1 MMNVWAALT
10 PQEKDLAKAGA
21 VLAVL
26 IFAGVAYYNWFFMAD
41 KISRNQKQIEVVQKE
56 IKELD
61 SKIRDL
67 QAALGNPE
75 ELKAKQ
81 EFLKKIA
88 AKLPDSPD
96 APGFFQALSKVLQVT
111 RVDYTE
117 LEPLKEVS
125 RSAYVE
131 IPYRIKGTARYHDF
145 GHFLNLIEDNPDRF
159 MRVRTFTIEN
169 RDDRPSVH
177 PVTIELATF
186 MFVKRG

>member
-1 MMNVWAALT
+1 
-10 PQEKDLAKAGA
+10 
-21 VLAVL
+21 
-26 IFAGVAYYNWFFMAD
+26 
-41 KISRNQKQIEVVQKE
+41 
-56 IKELD
+56 
-61 SKIRDL
+61 
-67 QAALGNPE
+67 
-75 ELKAKQ
+75 
-81 EFLKKIA
+81 
-88 AKLPDSPD
+88 
-96 APGFFQALSKVLQVT
+96 GFFQALSKVLQVT